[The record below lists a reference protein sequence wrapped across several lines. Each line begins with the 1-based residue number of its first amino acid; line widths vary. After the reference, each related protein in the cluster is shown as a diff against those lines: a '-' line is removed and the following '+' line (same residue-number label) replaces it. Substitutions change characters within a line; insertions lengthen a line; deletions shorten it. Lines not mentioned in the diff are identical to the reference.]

1 MDFDIKSI
9 GLGILLSIAVGG
21 GLYGMYVK
29 FWTGTISDQIY
40 GYQEIGQ
47 CSNLLSS
54 SNADEIKNFLNSLPS
69 KLQKLEKSD
78 AAMTGM
84 ATLADGKLHLSGM
97 GMPLKQC
104 AQLLNERFEKLK

>member
-9 GLGILLSIAVGG
+9 GLGILLSLAVSGG
-21 GLYGMYVK
+21 VYGMYVK
-29 FWTGTISDQIY
+29 FWTGTISDQIH

-47 CSNLLSS
+47 CSNLLRSN
-54 SNADEIKNFLNSLPS
+54 NADEIKNFLNSLPL

-78 AAMTGM
+78 AAMTSM

-104 AQLLNERFEKLK
+104 AQRLNKRLEELK